1 MRRGRLRRAAGAGFK
16 VFVGVENRTVIGF
29 DIFGDISVFSARS
42 RARSST
48 RLSAGFSCRFSTDI
62 SILRW
67 LNIGIHG
74 ISLWL
79 QNRCPQWQLLSM
91 TTDRQDRFNKWTG
104 SHFLGFTQGLTL
116 MILAPY
122 KLITEPKTLCLF
134 IKPRSRNY
142 PLF

>member
-16 VFVGVENRTVIGF
+16 VFIGVENRTVIGF
-29 DIFGDISVFSARS
+29 DIIGDICVFSARS

-48 RLSAGFSCRFSTDI
+48 GI

-67 LNIGIHG
+67 LNVRIHG

-79 QNRCPQWQLLSM
+79 QNGCPQWQLLSM
-91 TTDRQDRFNKWTG
+91 TTDRRYRFNKWTG

-122 KLITEPKTLCLF
+122 KLITEPKTLCPF
-134 IKPRSRNY
+134 IKPRSRNC